1 MICTILLLGFVFVFV
16 LGFGTGWVKARTH
29 FTGTPPEEWIRT
41 PDDIGSA
48 ADDGGP
54 NFH

>member
-16 LGFGTGWVKARTH
+16 LGFGTGWVKARAH
-29 FTGTPPEEWIRT
+29 FTGIPPEEWIRT
-41 PDDIGSA
+41 PDDSGSA